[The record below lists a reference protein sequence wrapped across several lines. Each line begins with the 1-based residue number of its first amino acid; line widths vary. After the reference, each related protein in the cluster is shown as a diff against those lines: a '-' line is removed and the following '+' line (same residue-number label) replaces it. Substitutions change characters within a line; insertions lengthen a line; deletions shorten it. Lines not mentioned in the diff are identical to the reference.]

1 MAFDLSSIIDQY
13 KAPESFD
20 VVLPAGETFTFRAIK
35 SHTELVD
42 FRKKAAVFVKAAT
55 SKALIDA
62 WKEFA
67 PIPAETALIA
77 FTVSELS
84 LEPKIEQIDALS
96 IAKNVPWILETMY
109 EQIELNRSI
118 IFNKAVSESVEAGK
132 GE

>member
-1 MAFDLSSIIDQY
+1 MAFDLSGLIEQY

-20 VVLPAGETFTFRAIK
+20 VTLPAGEVFTFRAIK
-35 SHTELVD
+35 SHAELVD
-42 FRKKAAVFVKAAT
+42 FRKRAGVFVKAAT
-55 SKALIDA
+55 SRALIEA

-84 LEPKIEQIDALS
+84 LEPKIEQLDALTL
-96 IAKNVPWILETMY
+96 AKNLPWVLETMY

-118 IFNKAVSESVEAGK
+118 IFNKAVSDNVEAGK
-132 GE
+132 DE